1 MNSLPTI
8 IISGFSMTA
17 LGIARCLSG
26 FGYNIISIGKKGPA
40 YKIPFYFSNIPNK
53 RIIIPP
59 QKDITEVLLDISNI
73 FDESPILLLS
83 EDIHA
88 LEISE
93 NRDLIDKYYTFI
105 LPDKN
110 IVDKLLDKRKFTE
123 LAIKNKINIPKTLII
138 KNKGELDNTIDE
150 LSFPF
155 LLKPYMMHS
164 CKICCKNEL
173 LKYTKSFSPLNW
185 RSVIAQEWIPGDDAS
200 IYFCFVFFNREIEPI
215 ASLTAQKIRQWP
227 PQDGTTSLCKTI
239 ENKHVLDETIRIFKM
254 FGLSGF
260 GSIEYKFNNKDG
272 KYYIMEPTVGRYNQQ
287 IAISKEA
294 GVNLPNIAVSYLR
307 RKKIP
312 EFKQRNNIWW
322 IHEVNDYLSQRHTRQ
337 SNKNGYLKH
346 LFKSDTNV
354 LFSKK
359 DPMPILVT
367 VGSEL
372 IAATKQNAKIK
383 ELTGHNC

>member
-1 MNSLPTI
+1 
-8 IISGFSMTA
+8 MTA

-26 FGYNIISIGKKGPA
+26 FGYDIFSIGKKSLA
-40 YKIPFYFSNIPNK
+40 YKIPFYFSNIPKK
-53 RIIIPP
+53 RIVIPP
-59 QKDITEVLLDISNI
+59 QKTIVEGLLDIRNI
-73 FDESPILLLS
+73 FDDNPILLLS

-88 LEISE
+88 LEVSE

-105 LPDKN
+105 LPEKN

-123 LAIKNKINIPKTLII
+123 LAIEKKINIPKTLIV
-138 KNKGELDNTIDE
+138 KNKEELDNIIDE
-150 LSFPF
+150 LKFPF

-164 CKICCKNEL
+164 CKIRCKNEYIN
-173 LKYTKSFSPLNW
+173 YTESFSPLNW
-185 RSVIAQEWIPGDDAS
+185 RSVIAQEWIPGNDAS

-254 FGLSGF
+254 LGLSGF
-260 GSIEYKFNNKDG
+260 GSMEYKFNSQDG
-272 KYYIMEPTVGRYNQQ
+272 KYYIMEPTIGRYNQQ

-294 GVNLPNIAVSYLR
+294 RVNLPNIAVSYLR

-312 EFKQRNNIWW
+312 EFKQRNNVWW
-322 IHEVNDYLSQRHTRQ
+322 IHEVNDYLSQRHPRQ
-337 SNKNGYLKH
+337 SNKNGYLRH

-354 LFSKK
+354 LYSKK
-359 DPMPILVT
+359 DIMPILVT

-372 IAATKQNAKIK
+372 IEAAKQKAKIK
-383 ELTGHNC
+383 ELMGFNC

>member
-1 MNSLPTI
+1 
-8 IISGFSMTA
+8 MTA
-17 LGIARCLSG
+17 LSIARCLSG
-26 FGYNIISIGKKGPA
+26 FGYDIFSIGKKSLA
-40 YKIPFYFSNIPNK
+40 YKIPFYFSNIPKK

-59 QKDITEVLLDISNI
+59 QKNIIEGLLDIRNI
-73 FDESPILLLS
+73 FDDNPILLLS

-88 LEISE
+88 LEVSE

-105 LPDKN
+105 LPEKN

-123 LAIKNKINIPKTLII
+123 LAIEKEINIPKTVIV
-138 KNKGELDNTIDE
+138 KNKGEIDDIISK

-164 CKICCKNEL
+164 CKISSKKEL
-173 LKYTKSFSPLNW
+173 IDYTKSFSPLNW
-185 RSVIAQEWIPGDDAS
+185 RSVIAQEWIPGNDAS

-239 ENKHVLDETIRIFKM
+239 ENKHVLNETIRIFKM
-254 FGLSGF
+254 LGLSGF

-272 KYYIMEPTVGRYNQQ
+272 KYYIMEPTIGRYNQQ

-294 GVNLPNIAVSYLR
+294 GVNLPNIAVNYLR
-307 RKKIP
+307 RKKIS
-312 EFKQRNNIWW
+312 EFKQRNNVWW
-322 IHEVNDYLSQRHTRQ
+322 IHEINDCLSQRHPRQ
-337 SNKNGYLKH
+337 SNKNGYLRH
-346 LFKSDTNV
+346 LFNSDTNV

-359 DPMPILVT
+359 DLMPILVT

-372 IAATKQNAKIK
+372 ITAIKQKTKTKDLIGFSYKAEMK
-383 ELTGHNC
+383 